1 MKNIILLAPPA
12 TGKGTLAKSL
22 KEEYGYAHI
31 STGDM
36 LREAV
41 DKGDELGRQIDEI
54 MKSGNFVSDELIYQ
68 LLEKRLQED
77 DCKKGYIL
85 DGFPRN
91 VVQAEKYEEIV
102 KGMNGDPAIVILMD
116 IDKEELKIR
125 CTGRRSCPKCG
136 KIYNVYNEGMKPK
149 DNKCL
154 ECNVEVIQR
163 EDDNLETFE
172 KRYKTYLDKTQPL
185 IDYYSKKDNLYRIY
199 AGGKKE
205 QTLKNALDLLEKLG
219 EILD

>member
-12 TGKGTLAKSL
+12 TGKGTLAKAL
-22 KEEYGYAHI
+22 KDMYGYEHI

-41 DKGDELGRQIDEI
+41 EKGDELGKKLDEI
-54 MKSGNFVSDELIYQ
+54 MKSGNLVSDDLIYQ
-68 LLEKRLQED
+68 LLENRLKEING
-77 DCKKGYIL
+77 KGYIL

-91 VVQAEKYEEIV
+91 VAQAEKYEEIATRI
-102 KGMNGDPAIVILMD
+102 NSDLAIVILMD

-136 KIYNVYNEGMKPK
+136 RIYNVYNPEIQPK
-149 DNKCL
+149 DNKLCL
-154 ECNVEVIQR
+154 DCDVEVIQR
-163 EDDNLETFE
+163 EDDNIKTFE
-172 KRYKTYLDKTQPL
+172 RRYSTYLEKTQPL
-185 IDYYSKKDNLYRIY
+185 IDYYSNKNNLYKIY

-205 QTLKNALDLLEKLG
+205 ETLEKALALLNSLG
-219 EILD
+219 EKVD

>member
-22 KEEYGYAHI
+22 KELYGYDHI

-41 DKGDELGRQIDEI
+41 EKGDELGKKLDEI
-54 MKSGNFVSDELIYQ
+54 MKSGNLVSDDLIYQ
-68 LLEKRLQED
+68 LLENRLKEVNG
-77 DCKKGYIL
+77 KGYIL

-91 VVQAEKYEEIV
+91 VEQAEKYEEIAA
-102 KGMNGDPAIVILMD
+102 NINSDLAIVILMD
-116 IDKEELKIR
+116 IDKEELKVR

-136 KIYNVYNEGMKPK
+136 RIYNVYNTEMQPK
-149 DNKCL
+149 DNKLCL
-154 ECNVEVIQR
+154 DCDVEVIQR
-163 EDDNLETFE
+163 EDDNIETFE
-172 KRYKTYLDKTQPL
+172 RRYSTYLEKTQPL
-185 IDYYSKKDNLYRIY
+185 IDYYSKKNNLYKIY

-205 QTLKNALDLLEKLG
+205 ETLEKALALLNNLG
-219 EILD
+219 EKVD